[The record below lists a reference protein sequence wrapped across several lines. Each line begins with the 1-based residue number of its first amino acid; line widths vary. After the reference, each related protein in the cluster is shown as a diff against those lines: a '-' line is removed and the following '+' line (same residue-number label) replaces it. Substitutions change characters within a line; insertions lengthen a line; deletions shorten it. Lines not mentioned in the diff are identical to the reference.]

1 MVSIEELM
9 AHIYIYICMLAAA
22 VLYDHVTV
30 SRCLTL
36 MGKPLGK
43 STKGKAKA

>member
-22 VLYDHVTV
+22 LLYHVTV
-30 SRCLTL
+30 SSCLTL